1 MKIYNIITGILIL
14 LNTLPAENYPD
25 QQYILRIDDIIAG
38 AESIYNLQ
46 LSADGKYI
54 EMQDGATQGYMIL
67 KPDTSEHPFNRGLP
81 SWNGTVHDDNT
92 SFLIQMRFP
101 EGSGWS
107 DWLTVG
113 YWKDYIWG
121 SYGKTSFS
129 GGYVDIDYVK
139 LNSYSNRWQFRI
151 NMLRKNASEPSPTLY
166 KVSFYVSDTRT
177 TDSIDYDSILN
188 DNPAEIFIP
197 TEFFYQYAIDD
208 EIGGSICS
216 PTSVSM
222 ALRSYDMEV
231 DPYEFAVDTYDPY
244 HKIFGVW
251 PRAVQNA
258 SEKGLEGTVDR
269 YRTWSEAREVLA
281 QGGRIVMS
289 VGRPLYAGHLMM
301 LAGFTSNGNPIVHDP
316 ARSNGYA
323 HVFNKS
329 DLSQSWFDKGGI
341 AYTFFPADSQTTTIH
356 QDLLAGYQP
365 QDFQLFQN
373 YPNPFNSTTRI
384 SFNLQ
389 ENTPVEITVHNAT
402 GGLVTVLYKENT
414 TVGFHQLT
422 WNAADLAS
430 GSYFIRLSTGRFQ
443 KVIKTILIK

>member
-1 MKIYNIITGILIL
+1 MKIFSIITSILIL
-14 LNTLPAENYPD
+14 LNTLSAENYPD
-25 QQYILRIDDIIAG
+25 QPYILRIDDIIAR
-38 AESIYNLQ
+38 AESTYNLR
-46 LSADGKYI
+46 LSPDGKCI

-67 KPDTSEHPFNRGLP
+67 KPDTSDHPFNRGLP
-81 SWNGTVHDDNT
+81 SWNGTVRDDNT

-113 YWKDYIWG
+113 YWKNFIWG
-121 SYGKTSFS
+121 SYGRTSFS

-139 LNSYSNRWQFRI
+139 LNSYANRWQFRI
-151 NMLRKNASEPSPTLY
+151 NMLRKNASESSPTVHKL
-166 KVSFYVSDTRT
+166 SFFVSDTRT
-177 TDSIDYDSILN
+177 TESIDYNSILN

-222 ALRSYDMEV
+222 ALRSYDIEV
-231 DPYEFAVDTYDPY
+231 DPYYFAVDTYDPY

-258 SEKGLEGTVDR
+258 SEKGLEGTVNR

-281 QGGRIVMS
+281 KGGRIVIT

-301 LAGFTSNGNPIVHDP
+301 LAGFTSDGKPIVHDP

-323 HVFNKS
+323 YVFNKS
-329 DLSQSWFDKGGI
+329 DLSRSWFDKGGI
-341 AYTFFPADSQTTTIH
+341 AYTFFPADSQATSIH

-373 YPNPFNSTTRI
+373 YPNPFNSTTQI
-384 SFNLQ
+384 SFNLK
-389 ENTPVEITVHNAT
+389 ENTPVELTIHNAT
-402 GGLVTVLYKENT
+402 GGLVKVLYNQHT
-414 TVGFHQLT
+414 PAGFHQLT

-430 GSYFIRLSTGRFQ
+430 GAYFIRLSTGRFQ
-443 KVIKTILIK
+443 KVIKTVLIK